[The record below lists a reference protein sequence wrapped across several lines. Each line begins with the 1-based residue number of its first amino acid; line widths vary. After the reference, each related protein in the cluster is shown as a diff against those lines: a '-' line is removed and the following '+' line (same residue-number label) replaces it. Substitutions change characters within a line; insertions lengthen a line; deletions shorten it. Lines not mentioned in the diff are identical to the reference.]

1 MTLYE
6 VCALTAHHDEVDVAL
21 VTERADKLR
30 VLGVLAVLGQA
41 AKAGRPA
48 VKRLGAPAYSGA

>member
-1 MTLYE
+1 MTLNKI
-6 VCALTAHHDEVDVAL
+6 CALIAHHDEVDVAL

-41 AKAGRPA
+41 AKAGGSA
-48 VKRLGAPAYSGA
+48 VERLGAPALLGV